1 MSPRPLRFHKERREQ
16 LCARVAVEQD
26 GRKLLYLIWEVSRL
40 MKEETQCPL
49 QNFCSTSKAHL
60 FFSRPSS
67 SIATCAR
74 VGSSSRY
81 SFSHLI
87 FSCSAISPEPASE
100 PSATT
105 SSTPISLQRRS

>member
-1 MSPRPLRFHKERREQ
+1 MYPRPLHLDNGRREHRGGGDA
-16 LCARVAVEQD
+16 LEQD

-49 QNFCSTSKAHL
+49 QNFCSTSEAHL

-67 SIATCAR
+67 SIATCAP

-100 PSATT
+100 RSATT
-105 SSTPISLQRRS
+105 SST